1 MVLVYA
7 VVPALILCLAVLYA
21 VLARRF
27 FTVKAKLPVLGV
39 RGALGR
45 TEGKRRGMAVLG
57 TLFFAACLAAQLAT
71 GFWAPAMLMTF
82 NYEEAARGQNPNVTR
97 FNESNILSDNILEQV
112 IQRGSLG
119 LSVGQLSEC
128 LGISTPLDAEK
139 LDVTQESDLKISTEY
154 HVSCSPR
161 VGMYGTSPKAVLGLL
176 ANVYWESFVKDYA
189 ENDSILDLS
198 FDRMEGMEYLDAKD

>member
-57 TLFFAACLAAQLAT
+57 TLFFE
-71 GFWAPAMLMTF
+71 PAW
-82 NYEEAARGQNPNVTR
+82 RH
-97 FNESNILSDNILEQV
+97 SW
-112 IQRGSLG
+112 
-119 LSVGQLSEC
+119 
-128 LGISTPLDAEK
+128 PL
-139 LDVTQESDLKISTEY
+139 VFG
-154 HVSCSPR
+154 P
-161 VGMYGTSPKAVLGLL
+161 LL
-176 ANVYWESFVKDYA
+176 C
-189 ENDSILDLS
+189 
-198 FDRMEGMEYLDAKD
+198 